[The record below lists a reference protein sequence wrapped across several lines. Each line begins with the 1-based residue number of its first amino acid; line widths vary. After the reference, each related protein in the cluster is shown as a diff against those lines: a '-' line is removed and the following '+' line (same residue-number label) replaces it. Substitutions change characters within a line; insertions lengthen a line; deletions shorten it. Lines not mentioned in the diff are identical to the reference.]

1 MSFVVAGVKS
11 QSALPVTHNRSAALK
26 GAANAPHSLAAEM
39 GEVEQRELRLAER
52 NKVLQMNKIT
62 GFYRENGIYS
72 ICPRC
77 KNRIKLSVETM
88 FFAAKLSEKIT
99 CIDCDADLIL
109 KIELLDCAAEL
120 PLERTGDTPKACFV
134 SHKSI
139 WDDDDNSYLFC
150 PYCGER
156 LSS

>member
-1 MSFVVAGVKS
+1 MLQMV
-11 QSALPVTHNRSAALK
+11 N
-26 GAANAPHSLAAEM
+26 E
-39 GEVEQRELRLAER
+39 EELRALAQRWKEIAM
-52 NKVLQMNKIT
+52 LQV
-62 GFYRENGIYS
+62 
-72 ICPRC
+72 P
-77 KNRIKLSVETM
+77 
-88 FFAAKLSEKIT
+88 AAY
-99 CIDCDADLIL
+99 ADRGLHSKYFRL
-109 KIELLDCAAEL
+109 DNEAAGLDSCADELLELLDRAAEL

>member
-1 MSFVVAGVKS
+1 M
-11 QSALPVTHNRSAALK
+11 ALAANANRSAALL
-26 GAANAPHSLAAEM
+26 GEPFGPHSQPPKWAKLR
-39 GEVEQRELRLAER
+39 QRELRLAER

-77 KNRIKLSVETM
+77 KHRIKLSVETM

-99 CIDCDADLIL
+99 CIDCDAELIL

>member
-1 MSFVVAGVKS
+1 MSQNYLSLVIKDQHGSVLFINSVVAVAGNLEICVD
-11 QSALPVTHNRSAALK
+11 LPDR
-26 GAANAPHSLAAEM
+26 
-39 GEVEQRELRLAER
+39 
-52 NKVLQMNKIT
+52 
-62 GFYRENGIYS
+62 
-72 ICPRC
+72 
-77 KNRIKLSVETM
+77 
-88 FFAAKLSEKIT
+88 
-99 CIDCDADLIL
+99 
-109 KIELLDCAAEL
+109 AAEL

>member
-1 MSFVVAGVKS
+1 
-11 QSALPVTHNRSAALK
+11 
-26 GAANAPHSLAAEM
+26 M
-39 GEVEQRELRLAER
+39 GEVEQRELRLTERINKMAINLNWSTKLIGEAEVPCPKCGGAMR
-52 NKVLQMNKIT
+52 HYCRPIAVDEYYCIACDETFDPMYAK
-62 GFYRENGIYS
+62 GF
-72 ICPRC
+72 
-77 KNRIKLSVETM
+77 
-88 FFAAKLSEKIT
+88 A
-99 CIDCDADLIL
+99 DAR
-109 KIELLDCAAEL
+109 KCAAEL